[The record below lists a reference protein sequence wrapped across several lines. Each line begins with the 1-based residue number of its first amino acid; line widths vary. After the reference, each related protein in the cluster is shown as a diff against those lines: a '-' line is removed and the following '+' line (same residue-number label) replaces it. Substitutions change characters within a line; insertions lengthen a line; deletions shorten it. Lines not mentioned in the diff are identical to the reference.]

1 MKYQEKEELAVH
13 NNNNNNDSKSPYDC
27 SGKNPSLTETK
38 EEKIERISR
47 KLLGLLEESAKK
59 DIDD

>member
-1 MKYQEKEELAVH
+1 MEH
-13 NNNNNNDSKSPYDC
+13 NNTKSPYDC
-27 SGKNPSLTETK
+27 SGKNPSVTETK

-47 KLLGLLEESAKK
+47 KLLGLLEESTKK